1 MQNPHAIPQFPRLLA
16 PFDLRTTPLLR
27 TDVLVLGSGIAGAC
41 AALHAADAGA
51 QVLLLAKDELV
62 DTNTAWA
69 QGGIAV
75 VKLPEDSV
83 SSHVTDTLRVGAGIA
98 TPQVVREVVNA
109 AASAVDWLQRIG
121 ARFDRHHGDPNG
133 ALELS
138 REGGHSH
145 ARVVHSH
152 GDATGQEIQR
162 AIAAALL
169 SHPRI
174 TVKPHV
180 FVRDLVLVEGRCVGA
195 IGMQEGMEVAVEAGA
210 VVIATGGTGQI
221 YRETT
226 NPTGASGDGHALC
239 FRAGARMADC
249 EFVQF
254 HPTTL
259 YIAGASRFLISEVV
273 RGAGA
278 VLRDRNG
285 ERFMDGVHPMRELAP
300 RDVVSRA
307 ILDRMVATND
317 THVYL
322 DLTSIVGDPRTLF
335 PSIAR
340 ICSTFDLDLAKDPI
354 PVRPGAHY
362 FVGGAATDTHGR
374 TTVPGLL
381 AVGEAAATGLHGA
394 NRLASNSL
402 LEGSVIGHAAGL
414 AAAPRR
420 TSTTR
425 TAAHRPGP
433 AARERPAAS
442 AARRSALLAQEP
454 HVAPG
459 RAAPRRGRPRRR
471 EGAHRLLAP
480 LPAQGAA
487 ARPHALRAREHAH
500 GRGARR
506 RGGPRARGVA
516 RHALPRRSP
525 RARRRELLPTDLPAA
540 RRGWF
545 DPHRARPDARADRS
559 EEAVRNDA
567 TDPQQ
572 GHSTEAI
579 LFGLVPMGDPRTAAE
594 ALHELQLLAETA
606 DFVVGGCMVQHRRHA
621 DPHSYLGS
629 GKLDELAEGRE
640 ARAQAPRSSATIR

>member
-1 MQNPHAIPQFPRLLA
+1 MHAPHAVPHFPHRLA

-27 TDVLVLGSGIAGAC
+27 TDVLVIGSGIAGAC

-51 QVLLLAKDELV
+51 QVLLLAKDDLV

-75 VKLPEDSV
+75 VTLAADSLET
-83 SSHVTDTLRVGAGIA
+83 HIADTLRVGAGVA
-98 TPQVVREVVNA
+98 SPDVVREVVESATA
-109 AASAVDWLQRIG
+109 AVEWLQRLG
-121 ARFDRHHGDPNG
+121 TRFDACSRPADG
-133 ALELS
+133 LEVS

-145 ARVVHSH
+145 ARVVHAN

-162 AIAAALL
+162 ALIEALHA
-169 SHPRI
+169 HPRI
-174 TVKPHV
+174 TVRAHV
-180 FVRDLVLVEGRCVGA
+180 FVRDLVLQDGHCTGA
-195 IGMQEGMEVAVEAGA
+195 LCLQDGMELAIESRACIV
-210 VVIATGGTGQI
+210 ATGGTGQI

-285 ERFMDGVHPMRELAP
+285 ERFMAAAHPMAELAP

-322 DLTSIVGDPRTLF
+322 DLSTVQGDPRLLF

-362 FVGGAATDTHGR
+362 FVGGAVTDTEGHTSLR
-374 TTVPGLL
+374 GLF
-381 AVGEAAATGLHGA
+381 AVGEAAASGLHGA

-402 LEGSVIGHAAGL
+402 LEGAVIGRKAGL
-414 AAAPRR
+414 AAAAV
-420 TSTTR
+420 
-425 TAAHRPGP
+425 TAM
-433 AARERPAAS
+433 AATA
-442 AARRSALLAQEP
+442 
-454 HVAPG
+454 G
-459 RAAPRRGRPRRR
+459 
-471 EGAHRLLAP
+471 
-480 LPAQGAA
+480 
-487 ARPHALRAREHAH
+487 
-500 GRGARR
+500 
-506 RGGPRARGVA
+506 
-516 RHALPRRSP
+516 RSP
-525 RARRRELLPTDLPAA
+525 RGLPQLGDGPPIAAAPPRLLHDDLLYSLKSLMWRQVGLRRDAQGLT
-540 RRGWF
+540 
-545 DPHRARPDARADRS
+545 DARARI
-559 EEAVRNDA
+559 AFWHHYLVRAPLRNRRA
-567 TDPQQ
+567 CELANMLTV
-572 GHSTEAI
+572 AAM
-579 LFGLVPMGDPRTAAE
+579 VAE
-594 ALHELQLLAETA
+594 AALARCESRGTHFRSDFPDRDDAGYCRSIFLERTGDGGIRAELGTSSSPTDRPLA
-606 DFVVGGCMVQHRRHA
+606 
-621 DPHSYLGS
+621 
-629 GKLDELAEGRE
+629 
-640 ARAQAPRSSATIR
+640 

>member
-1 MQNPHAIPQFPRLLA
+1 MQSPHAIPQFPRHLA

-51 QVLLLAKDELV
+51 EVLLLAKDDLG

-83 SSHVTDTLRVGAGIA
+83 SAHVADTLRVGAGIA
-98 TPQVVREVVNA
+98 VPNVVREVVEA
-109 AASAVDWLQRIG
+109 AAGAVDWLQRIG
-121 ARFDRHHGDPNG
+121 ARFDRRSGDPDG
-133 ALELS
+133 ELELS

-145 ARVVHSH
+145 ARVVHSN
-152 GDATGQEIQR
+152 GDSTGREIQR
-162 AIAAALL
+162 ALAAAVQ

-174 TVKPHV
+174 TVRPHF

-195 IGMQEGMEVAVEAGA
+195 IGLQEGMEVAVEAGA
-210 VVIATGGTGQI
+210 CVVATGGTGQI

-226 NPTGASGDGHALC
+226 NPTGASGDGQALC

-285 ERFMDGVHPMRELAP
+285 ERFMAGVHPMQELAP

-322 DLTSIVGDPRTLF
+322 DLSTVKGDPRSLF
-335 PSIAR
+335 PTIAR
-340 ICSTFDLDLAKDPI
+340 ICSTFDLDLARDPI

-362 FVGGAATDTHGR
+362 FVGGASTDLEGR
-374 TTVPGLL
+374 TSVPGLF
-381 AVGEAAATGLHGA
+381 AVGEAAASGLHGA

-402 LEGSVIGHAAGL
+402 LEGAVIGRSAGR
-414 AAAPRR
+414 AAA
-420 TSTTR
+420 
-425 TAAHRPGP
+425 AV
-433 AARERPAAS
+433 ARER
-442 AARRSALLAQEP
+442 
-454 HVAPG
+454 HPG
-459 RAAPRRGRPRRR
+459 LPRTGDSPPIA
-471 EGAHRLLAP
+471 GDPPRLL
-480 LPAQGAA
+480 
-487 ARPHALRAREHAH
+487 HDD
-500 GRGARR
+500 
-506 RGGPRARGVA
+506 
-516 RHALPRRSP
+516 
-525 RARRRELLPTDLPAA
+525 LLYSLKSLMWRQVGLVRDAISLA
-540 RRGWF
+540 
-545 DPHRARPDARADRS
+545 DARARIAFWHHYLARAPLQDRRACELANMLTVSALVAEAAMLRKESRGTHFRSDFAARDDAAFCRRIFLERTSDGGIRS
-559 EEAVRNDA
+559 EPGFNTAA
-567 TDPQQ
+567 TD
-572 GHSTEAI
+572 
-579 LFGLVPMGDPRTAAE
+579 RTPA
-594 ALHELQLLAETA
+594 
-606 DFVVGGCMVQHRRHA
+606 
-621 DPHSYLGS
+621 
-629 GKLDELAEGRE
+629 
-640 ARAQAPRSSATIR
+640 